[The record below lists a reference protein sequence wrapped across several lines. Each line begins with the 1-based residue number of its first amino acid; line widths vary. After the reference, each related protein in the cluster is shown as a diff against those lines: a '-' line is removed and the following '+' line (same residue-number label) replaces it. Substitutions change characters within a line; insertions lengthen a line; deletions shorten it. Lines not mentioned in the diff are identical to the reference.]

1 MTYKINVYYLEY
13 ERTCV
18 SKLINVKDVVIS
30 DRIISFIHENDTQSV
45 FNTSAVINYTILE
58 EAK

>member
-1 MTYKINVYYLEY
+1 MTYKVNVYYLEH
-13 ERTCV
+13 ERKCV
-18 SKLINVKDVVIS
+18 SKLINVKDIIIS

-45 FNTSAVINYTILE
+45 FNKSVVIYYTILE